1 MDMLTEPARAPIGA
15 AASIARMVNKTL
27 NNALPV
33 VHTLKKSNLLNSRK
47 IIARFV

>member
-1 MDMLTEPARAPIGA
+1 
-15 AASIARMVNKTL
+15 VNKTL

-47 IIARFV
+47 IIARFVKGVVAITRT